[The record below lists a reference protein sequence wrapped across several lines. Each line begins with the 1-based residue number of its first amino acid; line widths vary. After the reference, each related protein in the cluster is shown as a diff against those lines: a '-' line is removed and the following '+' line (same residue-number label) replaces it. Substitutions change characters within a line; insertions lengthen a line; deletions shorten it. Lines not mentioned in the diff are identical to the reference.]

1 LNGGAVNESD
11 GDDHIESVEEVISR
25 RGEGKVES

>member
-1 LNGGAVNESD
+1 MNGGAVNESD
-11 GDDHIESVEEVISR
+11 GDDPIESVEAGISR